1 MGQESGPK
9 YQMVKD
15 HIKHLL
21 KSGTI
26 PYGKKLPS
34 EHELMDKF
42 TVSRN
47 TIRQAFG
54 ELAGEGLII
63 KEQGKGTFSNYMKA
77 NRQKQIIAV
86 ISTFISTL
94 VFPEIISGIEKV
106 LSDEGYMMLLSNTDN
121 VKEREAQHLQSVL
134 DHGVV
139 GIIVEPTQSAKENV
153 NLPLLKQIEEKG
165 IKIVCMNSFYDDFD
179 SSYVLM
185 DDEKGGYMATEY
197 LLQLGHRKIAG
208 IFNTDTKQGVQRK
221 TGFLKAICD
230 YDGVD
235 DASLIGNY
243 AASDMFVYPYMF
255 AQSVLREPD
264 HPTAFVCFND
274 QTAVMVMQAALD
286 RGLKIPEDL
295 SVVGYD
301 DSLESISFGIRLTT
315 MDHPKKALGMQ
326 AAKFL
331 VDMLDGRIQKPQLIY
346 QPKLIVGNSCRSI

>member
-1 MGQESGPK
+1 MVQDNGPK

-42 TVSRN
+42 KVSRN

-77 NRQKQIIAV
+77 SRQKQIIAV
-86 ISTFISTL
+86 ISTFISTV
-94 VFPEIISGIEKV
+94 VFLDIISGIERV

-134 DHGVV
+134 DHGVI
-139 GIIVEPTQSAKENV
+139 GIIMEPTQSAKENV
-153 NLPLLKQIEEKG
+153 NLALLKRIEEKG
-165 IKIVCMNSFYDDFD
+165 IKIVCMNSFCDNFD
-179 SSYVLM
+179 SSYVLL
-185 DDEKGGYMATEY
+185 DDERGGYMATEY

-208 IFNTDTKQGVQRK
+208 IFNTDTKQGVKRK
-221 TGFLKAICD
+221 AGFLKAIHD
-230 YDGVD
+230 YNGVND
-235 DASLIGNY
+235 PRLSGNY
-243 AASDMFVYPYMF
+243 PTSDMFVYPYMF
-255 AQSVLREPD
+255 AQSVLREKD
-264 HPTAFVCFND
+264 HPTAFVCYND
-274 QTAVMVMQAALD
+274 QTAVMVMQAIID
-286 RGLKIPEDL
+286 QGLKIPEDI

-301 DSLESISFGIRLTT
+301 DSLESIPFGIKLTT
-315 MDHPKKALGMQ
+315 IVHPKKTMGIQ
-326 AAKFL
+326 VAKFL

-346 QPKLIVGNSCRSI
+346 QPKLVVGNSCRSI

>member
-1 MGQESGPK
+1 MGQDNGPK

-26 PYGKKLPS
+26 SYGKKLPS

-42 TVSRN
+42 KVSRN

-54 ELAGEGLII
+54 ELAGEGLIV
-63 KEQGKGTFSNYMKA
+63 KEQGKGTFSNYMKT

-86 ISTFISTL
+86 ISTFISPL
-94 VFPEIISGIEKV
+94 VFTEIISGIEKV

-153 NLPLLKQIEEKG
+153 NLPLLKQITEKG
-165 IKIVCMNSFYDDFD
+165 IKIVCMNSLYDDFD
-179 SSYVLM
+179 SSYVLL
-185 DDEKGGYMATEY
+185 DDEKGSYMATEY

-208 IFNTDTKQGVQRK
+208 IFNTDAQQGIKRK
-221 TGFLKAICD
+221 TGFLKAMHD
-230 YDGVD
+230 YNGVD
-235 DASLIGNY
+235 NPGLLGNFTN
-243 AASDMFVYPYMF
+243 SDMFVYPYMF
-255 AQSVLREPD
+255 AQSVLRGPGR
-264 HPTAFVCFND
+264 PTAFVCYND
-274 QTAVMVMQAALD
+274 QTAVMVMQAAID
-286 RGLKIPEDL
+286 QGLKIPEDI
-295 SVVGYD
+295 SVVGFD
-301 DSLESISFGIRLTT
+301 DSLESIPFGIRLTT
-315 MDHPKKALGMQ
+315 IVHPKKALGMQ

-331 VDMLDGRIQKPQLIY
+331 VDMLDGRIQKPQLLY
-346 QPKLIVGNSCRSI
+346 QPKLVVGNSCRSI